1 MQNIF
6 ASAFAL
12 ALVLGSA
19 AQAAQDKPASDLG
32 PVGIAATAERT
43 LEVKPGT
50 RYLNVRNGETV
61 AIRDGERSVTWF
73 VQAAPHINL
82 VPLSRILPGSADG
95 KDVLI
100 YIAPGHQ
107 YQDF

>member
-1 MQNIF
+1 MQKIF
-6 ASAFAL
+6 TSAFAL
-12 ALVLGSA
+12 ALTLASA
-19 AQAAQDKPASDLG
+19 VQAAPGAALADVG

-43 LEVKPGT
+43 LELKPGI

-61 AIRDGERSVTWF
+61 AIRDGERSITWF
-73 VQAAPHINL
+73 VQAAPHVNL
-82 VPLSRILPGSADG
+82 VPLSRILPDSRDG

>member
-1 MQNIF
+1 MQKIF
-6 ASAFAL
+6 AGAFAL

-19 AQAAQDKPASDLG
+19 AQAAPANAVSDVG

-43 LEVKPGT
+43 LDVKPGT

-73 VQAAPHINL
+73 VQVAPHVNL
-82 VPLSRILPGSADG
+82 IPLSRILPGSGDG